1 MTVAKKN
8 KVKGLLRE
16 AEKCLILGENPD
28 AETISRQII
37 ELEPNNSEAH
47 YFLGEALCKQ
57 GKFQESVD
65 TLKKANKLLP
75 NHPRITHLLGWAIF
89 MNGDVELGKKLIKQA
104 LERIPDDIQILCDLA
119 VLETRQGNGDL
130 AKEYALRAFK
140 IDAIHPLVQEVFKT
154 VVHFYKKRTKLTTKI
169 N

>member
-1 MTVAKKN
+1 MAKKD
-8 KVKGLLRE
+8 KVKRLLRE
-16 AEKCLILGENPD
+16 AEKCLILGENYN
-28 AETISRQII
+28 AEIISRQII
-37 ELEPNNSEAH
+37 ELKPNNSEAH

-57 GKFQESVD
+57 EKFQESVD
-65 TLKKANKLLP
+65 VLRQADQLLP
-75 NHPRITHLLGWAIF
+75 DHPRITHLLGWAIF
-89 MNGDVELGKKLIKQA
+89 MNGDVELGRKLIKQA

-130 AKEYALRAFK
+130 AKEYALRAFE

-154 VVHFYKKRTKLTTKI
+154 VLRFDKERTRLIRKI

>member
-1 MTVAKKN
+1 MTKKD
-8 KVKGLLRE
+8 KVKKLLID
-16 AEKCLILGENPD
+16 AEKCLILGENSD

-37 ELEPNNSEAH
+37 ELAPNNSAAY

-57 GKFQESVD
+57 EKFQESMD
-65 TLKKANKLLP
+65 ILRKADKLLP

-89 MNGDVELGKKLIKQA
+89 MNGDVELGRTLIKRA
-104 LERIPDDIQILCDLA
+104 LTKLPEDIQILCDLA

-130 AKEYALRAFK
+130 AKEYALKAFE
-140 IDAIHPLVQEVFKT
+140 IDATHPLVQEVFKT
-154 VVHFYKKRTKLTTKI
+154 VVHFDKERSRLTKWI

>member
-1 MTVAKKN
+1 MTKKD
-8 KVKGLLRE
+8 KVKKLLIE
-16 AEKCLILGENPD
+16 AERCLILGENPN
-28 AETISRQII
+28 AEIISRQIV
-37 ELEPNNSEAH
+37 ELNPNNSEAY

-75 NHPRITHLLGWAIF
+75 NHPRIVHLLGWAIF
-89 MNGDVELGKKLIKQA
+89 MNGDVELGRKLIKQA
-104 LERIPDDIQILCDLA
+104 LENIPDDIQILCDLA

-130 AKEYALRAFK
+130 AKEYVLRAFE

-154 VVHFYKKRTKLTTKI
+154 VVHFDKERTRLTRKI

>member
-1 MTVAKKN
+1 VTKD
-8 KVKGLLRE
+8 KVKKLLIE
-16 AEKCLILGENPD
+16 AEKHLILGENHN

-65 TLKKANKLLP
+65 SLRQADKLLP
-75 NHPRITHLLGWAIF
+75 DHPRITHLLGWAIF
-89 MNGDVELGKKLIKQA
+89 MNGDVELGRKLIKQA

-130 AKEYALRAFK
+130 AKEYALRAFE
-140 IDAIHPLVQEVFKT
+140 IDAIHPLVQEVFKI
-154 VVHFYKKRTKLTTKI
+154 VVHLDKERTRLIRKI

>member
-1 MTVAKKN
+1 MIKKD
-8 KVKGLLRE
+8 KVKKLLID

-65 TLKKANKLLP
+65 TLEKADKLLP
-75 NHPRITHLLGWAIF
+75 NHPRIIHLLGWAIF
-89 MNGDVELGKKLIKQA
+89 MNGDVELGRTLIKQA
-104 LERIPDDIQILCDLA
+104 LTKLPDDIQILCDLA

-130 AKEYALRAFK
+130 AKEYALRAFE
-140 IDAIHPLVQEVFKT
+140 IDAVHPLVQEVFKA
-154 VVHFYKKRTKLTTKI
+154 VVYFDKERTRLTKNI